1 MKSFFLVLLIV
12 VLTSFLVLPA
22 CAQPQTPP
30 STKPTPAP
38 SPSPAPVIELRFG
51 HQNPP
56 TGRLTVKAIN
66 VWAKNMEE
74 ATKGRVKITLYP
86 AESLF
91 KGMEAWE
98 AITGGTTDVGW
109 TIMGYFAGRF
119 PLSSVMSLPF
129 MSLVSGKIDGK
140 IRSGASL
147 NSRILQELYETLPEI
162 QAEWKDVKVMMLL
175 CSDPSALFTAKKPV
189 RNMNDTKGLK
199 LREAGSYPME
209 MWKLLG
215 ASPIAMAMPDVY
227 ESLSKGVLDGI
238 NTTWSAIATF
248 KLYDSLRYWTDVGS
262 IASTQM
268 AVMNLKAWNSLPP
281 DIQKAM
287 MSVSG
292 VYGAELFGD
301 GGWGFD
307 VKDEMLADATKAGKP
322 MERVALDAGEYEK
335 WIEIAGKPVW
345 NKWVDEMKAKGLN
358 GQKVLDATLALL
370 KKYNP

>member
-1 MKSFFLVLLIV
+1 MKRLFIV
-12 VLTSFLVLPA
+12 MLMVVVISFLVLPA

-56 TGRLTVKAIN
+56 TGRLTVKSIN
-66 VWAKNMEE
+66 VWAKNVEE

-98 AITGGTTDVGW
+98 AVTGGTTDIGW
-109 TIMGYFAGRF
+109 TIMGYFTGRF
-119 PLSSVMSLPF
+119 PLTSVMALPF
-129 MSLVSGKIDGK
+129 LSLVSGKVDGK
-140 IRSGASL
+140 VRSGGAI
-147 NSRILQELYETLPEI
+147 NSRILQELYDTLPEM
-162 QAEWKDVKVMMLL
+162 QAEWKEVKVMTML
-175 CSDPSALFTAKKPV
+175 CSDPSVLFTAKKPV
-189 RNMNDTKGLK
+189 RNMNDAKGLK
-199 LREAGSYPME
+199 LREAGSYPLE

-215 ASPIAMAMPDVY
+215 ASPVTMGMPEAYD
-227 ESLSKGVLDGI
+227 SLSKGVLDGM

-248 KLYDSLRYWTDVGS
+248 KLYEVLKYWSDVGTV
-262 IASTQM
+262 ASTQM
-268 AVMNLKAWNSLPP
+268 TVMNLKTWNSLPP
-281 DIQKAM
+281 DIQQAI

-292 VYGAELFGD
+292 VKGAELFGD

-307 VKDEMLADATKAGKP
+307 VKEEMLADATKAGKP
-322 MERVALDAGEYEK
+322 MERVELDAGEYEK
-335 WIEIAGKPVW
+335 WKEVAGKPLW
-345 NKWVDEMKAKGLN
+345 SKWVDEMKAKGLN

-370 KKYNP
+370 KKYSP